1 MNSPVLAGLLMVNFY
16 EVDGDG
22 RWRWTMEVEG
32 YVLPLGSG
40 LGSFAYRDVGGK
52 NVVQYNTLTP
62 THIKRNQAPSSD
74 GVVYFPE

>member
-22 RWRWTMEVEG
+22 MEMDDG
-32 YVLPLGSG
+32 GRGLAAG

-52 NVVQYNTLTP
+52 NVVT
-62 THIKRNQAPSSD
+62 
-74 GVVYFPE
+74 F

>member
-22 RWRWTMEVEG
+22 RGTRRWTAI
-32 YVLPLGSG
+32 YSYCRG

-52 NVVQYNTLTP
+52 NVVT
-62 THIKRNQAPSSD
+62 
-74 GVVYFPE
+74 F